1 MVLNYIW
8 VAFFLIAFIVAIAK
22 LVYSY
27 YLSSN
32 AEILGASQELIDKN
46 RHVFGDIVNSIFERA
61 ELGFELSIGLTG
73 ILALWLGIMKIGEQG
88 GAIKILSKLVGPL
101 FTSIFPGVPKN
112 HPASGSIVMNFCANM
127 LGLDNAA
134 TPLGLKA
141 MDQLQELNPKKDT
154 ASNEQIMFLVLNTS
168 GLTIIPVSILALR
181 TSAGSVDPTS
191 VFLPILIATYFSTL
205 AGLITVSIIQK
216 INLFKWVILAYVG
229 GGTVLMALL
238 IWFLGG
244 LDQDA
249 LGQFSKIA
257 SSSLIFSIIISFLLL
272 AIRKKVNVYEA
283 FIEGAKDGFN
293 VAIKIVPYLIA
304 MLVGIGAFTASGA
317 MGWLIDGL
325 AWGIASIGLDTSFVD
340 ALPTALMKPLSG
352 GGARAMMV
360 ESWGA
365 ESSLVDSFTGKLT
378 SILQGSTETTF
389 YVLAVYFGSVGIK
402 KTRYAVKAG
411 LIADLIGIIT
421 AIILGYMFFGS
432 PDNTKNVNTK
442 VGIATALS
450 IELSNNQ
457 SEPFKGVQL
466 TDYTQYELD
475 FGEFIEERKS
485 NNSQFL
491 IDTIYPE
498 GTDFILETRYSDD
511 RYYYS
516 DGTKQKYLLTIEQ
529 GKLQSVFYFGNL
541 RLEKAIID
549 LKEKE
554 HSPLKNTPQN
564 QGQ

>member
-8 VAFFLIAFIVAIAK
+8 IGFFLVAFVVAIIK
-22 LVYSY
+22 LIFSY
-27 YLSSN
+27 YQEGN
-32 AEILGASQELIDKN
+32 AEIIGASQEMIEKN
-46 RHVFGDIVNSIFERA
+46 RHVFGDIVNAIFERA

-88 GAIKILSKLVGPL
+88 GAVKALSRLVNPL
-101 FTSIFPGVPKN
+101 FTSIFPKIPKD
-112 HPASGSIVMNFCANM
+112 HPAGGSIVMNFCANM

-168 GLTIIPVSILALR
+168 GLTLIPVSILALR
-181 TSAGSVDPTS
+181 TSAGSSDPTA

-216 INLFKWVILAYVG
+216 INLFKWVVLAYLG
-229 GGTVLMALL
+229 GGTLLMILL

-244 LDQDA
+244 LDQES

-257 SSSLIFSIIISFLLL
+257 SGSLIFSIIITFLLL

-325 AWGIASIGLDTSFVD
+325 AWLISLCGLDTAFVD
-340 ALPTALMKPLSG
+340 SLPTALMKPLSG

-360 ESWGA
+360 ESWGNEA
-365 ESSLVDSFTGKLT
+365 VLVDSFTGRLT

-411 LIADLIGIIT
+411 LIADLVGIVA
-421 AIILGYMFFGS
+421 AIILGYMFFGNIQQES
-432 PDNTKNVNTK
+432 AFEASDKVAAEIANDLNTGHFERFAGIPLSDNAN
-442 VGIATALS
+442 GG
-450 IELSNNQ
+450 
-457 SEPFKGVQL
+457 F
-466 TDYTQYELD
+466 D
-475 FGEFIEERKS
+475 FGEFLGNRSTYSGEFIV
-485 NNSQFL
+485 
-491 IDTIYPE
+491 DTVYA
-498 GTDFILETRYSDD
+498 TDFKFILETKYSDS
-511 RYYYS
+511 RTYYQQTA
-516 DGTKQKYLLTIEQ
+516 DEKYQLTIER
-529 GKLQSVFYFGNL
+529 GELLSVTYFGNIK
-541 RLEKAIID
+541 LENHLIE
-549 LKEKE
+549 LKQE
-554 HSPLKNTPQN
+554 N
-564 QGQ
+564 

>member
-8 VAFFLIAFIVAIAK
+8 VAFFLIAFVVAIAK
-22 LVYSY
+22 LIYSY

-32 AEILGASQELIDKN
+32 SEILGVSQELIDKN
-46 RHVFGDIVNSIFERA
+46 RHVFGDIVNAVFERA

-101 FTSIFPGVPKN
+101 FTSIFPNVPKN

-141 MDQLQELNPKKDT
+141 MDQLQALNPKKDT

-181 TSAGSVDPTS
+181 TSAGSADPTS

-216 INLFKWVILAYVG
+216 INLFKWIILAYVG

-244 LDQDA
+244 LDQAA

-257 SSSLIFSIIISFLLL
+257 SSALIFSIIISFLLL

-283 FIEGAKDGFN
+283 FIEGAKEGFN

-317 MGWLIDGL
+317 MGWLIDGF
-325 AWGIASIGLDTSFVD
+325 AWCIASIGLDTSFVD

-421 AIILGYMFFGS
+421 AIILGYLFFGS
-432 PDNTKNVNTK
+432 PDSEGKIDTKD
-442 VGIATALS
+442 GIAKALS
-450 IELSNNQ
+450 IDLSNNQ
-457 SEPFKGVQL
+457 FDTFNGVNL
-466 TDYTQYELD
+466 TDYAQYELD
-475 FGEFIEERKS
+475 FGEYIKEKTAH
-485 NNSQFL
+485 NGQFL
-491 IDTIYPE
+491 IDSVYFD
-498 GTDFILETRYSDD
+498 GTGFILETMYRDNRS
-511 RYYYS
+511 YYS
-516 DGTKQKYLLTIEQ
+516 KGIKQKYQLTIKHGEL
-529 GKLQSVFYFGNL
+529 KSVFYFGNL

-549 LKEKE
+549 LNEKE
-554 HSPLKNTPQN
+554 HFQLN

>member
-8 VAFFLIAFIVAIAK
+8 VAFFLIAFIVAIIK
-22 LVYSY
+22 LAYSY

-32 AEILGASQELIDKN
+32 SEVLGASQEMIEKN
-46 RHVFGDIVNSIFERA
+46 RHVFGDIVNAIFERA

-88 GAIKILSKLVGPL
+88 GAIKLLSKLVGPL
-101 FTSIFPGVPKN
+101 FSSLFPNVPKN

-205 AGLITVSIIQK
+205 AGLITVSIIQR
-216 INLFKWVILAYVG
+216 INLFKWVVLAYVG
-229 GGTVLMALL
+229 GGTLLMFLL

-244 LDQDA
+244 LDQES
-249 LGQFSKIA
+249 LSQFSKIA
-257 SSSLIFSIIISFLLL
+257 SSSLIFSIIIGFLLL

-283 FIEGAKDGFN
+283 FIEGAKDGFT

-325 AWGIASIGLDTSFVD
+325 AWLTSVFGIDTAFVD

-365 ESSLVDSFTGKLT
+365 ESSLVDSFTGQLT
-378 SILQGSTETTF
+378 AVLQGSTETTF

-411 LIADLIGIIT
+411 LIADLVGIVA
-421 AIILGYMFFGS
+421 AIILGYMFFGNTQKES
-432 PDNTKNVNTK
+432 VFESSNEVAVEIANDLSTGHFERFDGISLSDNTNGTW
-442 VGIATALS
+442 
-450 IELSNNQ
+450 
-457 SEPFKGVQL
+457 
-466 TDYTQYELD
+466 D
-475 FGEFIEERKS
+475 FGEFLGNRSTYNGE
-485 NNSQFL
+485 FTV
-491 IDTIYPE
+491 DTVYAK
-498 GTDFILETRYSDD
+498 DSKFILAT
-511 RYYYS
+511 
-516 DGTKQKYLLTIEQ
+516 KYLDGRNYYQQSCKEMYQLTIER
-529 GKLQSVFYFGNL
+529 GELLSVTYFGNIK
-541 RLEKAIID
+541 LENHLIE
-549 LKEKE
+549 LKQEK
-554 HSPLKNTPQN
+554 
-564 QGQ
+564 